1 MIDVRVQPEPFELAA
16 ESARLIAGR
25 TDIGAVASFVGL
37 VRGES
42 EADALTLEHYPAMTQ
57 RALRNIA
64 DEAARRWPL
73 HGITVIHR
81 VGRLA
86 PGEPIVLVLTA
97 AAHRGEAFAACEFVM
112 DYLKTCAPFWKKEEV
127 AGEARWIEA
136 RAEDES
142 AAARWRR

>member
-1 MIDVRVQPEPFELAA
+1 MIDVRVQPEPFDLAG
-16 ESARLIAGR
+16 ESARLTAGR

-42 EADALTLEHYPAMTQ
+42 EADALTLEHYPAMTEK
-57 RALRNIA
+57 ALQCIA
-64 DEAARRWPL
+64 DDAARRWPL
-73 HGITVIHR
+73 MGITVVHR

-97 AAHRGEAFAACEFVM
+97 AAHRAEALAACEFLM
-112 DYLKTCAPFWKKEEV
+112 DYLKTRAPFWKKEEV
-127 AGEARWIEA
+127 AGREGWVEA
-136 RAEDES
+136 RAEDEC